1 MKYIVLSTFQLILLS
16 LLVAIL
22 TGLLITVNTQYTIY
36 SQLPV
41 VHLDKA
47 NACVKVVNFENGH
60 AFNCADVDVV
70 LRRYRKLS
78 V

>member
-1 MKYIVLSTFQLILLS
+1 MKYVTLSTVQLVLLGLILSILS
-16 LLVAIL
+16 A
-22 TGLLITVNTQYTIY
+22 LLIIVNTQYAIY